1 MTDAVLGNVPIF
13 VTKWASGSVGIDV
26 PSWHMEKFKEL
37 IYRGANL
44 WPDAPPAIKE
54 FADRIC
60 NDGVVM
66 QDYYQQAG
74 VKAPQQPEPTGE
86 KS

>member
-1 MTDAVLGNVPIF
+1 MAISVDGNKESGVSIH
-13 VTKWASGSVGIDV
+13 VTRRDFAAFS
-26 PSWHMEKFKEL
+26 EL

-44 WPDAPPAIKE
+44 WPDAPPSIKE
-54 FADRIC
+54 FADLIC

-66 QDYYQQAG
+66 QDYYVQAG
-74 VKAPQQPEPTGE
+74 VKKHAEPGE

>member
-1 MTDAVLGNVPIF
+1 MSKVIKRPNGDMEISIY
-13 VTKWASGSVGIDV
+13 WCDV
-26 PSWHMEKFKEL
+26 PAFKEL
-37 IYRGANL
+37 IHRGANL

-54 FADRIC
+54 FADLIC

-66 QDYYQQAG
+66 QDYYKQAG